1 MSTLEVHIMNCVA
14 KLFVGTGKKRSQ
26 NKRMFFCW
34 ENIHA
39 FLVRRY
45 VEGRYTREK
54 MGMNRLLLPDAYIY
68 CCCVFSLFRV
78 CVCSFSVLHQC
89 ICFFTILRASSSYTK
104 WNFFFVS
111 QTYRK
116 SISLF
121 VSMMNYIYG
130 QTNGYECFAWFTGT
144 RTTVLHVIVQR
155 HRSTLAERRVTTTRT
170 REEKKSTAAHS
181 RTLARWIYIS
191 KRKNATPL
199 SHS

>member
-78 CVCSFSVLHQC
+78 CVHSLSCTSVYAFLR
-89 ICFFTILRASSSYTK
+89 FFVRHHRIQ
-104 WNFFFVS
+104 NGIFFFVS

>member
-1 MSTLEVHIMNCVA
+1 MKSPLLSPACLIKISNLKPSMSTLEVHIMNCVA

-78 CVCSFSVLHQC
+78 CVHSLSCTSVYAFLR
-89 ICFFTILRASSSYTK
+89 FFVRHHRIQ
-104 WNFFFVS
+104 NGFFFSYPKRIVKASRCSYPWWIIFTDKQMGTNVS
-111 QTYRK
+111 PGLQALGQPFCML
-116 SISLF
+116 LF
-121 VSMMNYIYG
+121 N
-130 QTNGYECFAWFTGT
+130 
-144 RTTVLHVIVQR
+144 VIVQL
-155 HRSTLAERRVTTTRT
+155 SLK
-170 REEKKSTAAHS
+170 EE
-181 RTLARWIYIS
+181 
-191 KRKNATPL
+191 
-199 SHS
+199 